1 MTFLLIVAITKSIID
16 HNYFL
21 VKTQKKI
28 LKIENLGQ
36 PGIDPAINFL
46 SNQENGRN
54 KFLKNPNFWIA
65 KSISE

>member
-46 SNQENGRN
+46 ANQENGGN
-54 KFLKNPNFWIA
+54 KFLKNPNF
-65 KSISE
+65 